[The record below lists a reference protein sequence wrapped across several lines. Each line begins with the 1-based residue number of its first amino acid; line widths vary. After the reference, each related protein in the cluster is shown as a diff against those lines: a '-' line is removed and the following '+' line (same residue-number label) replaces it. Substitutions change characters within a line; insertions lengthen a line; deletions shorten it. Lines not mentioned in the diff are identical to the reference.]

1 MLEIVRGSLDRNATV
16 KRQLDK
22 YFSENA
28 SNYEGIL
35 YLGYPIIGE
44 GVSVDALW
52 VSPTYGI
59 VVFDLYEGAS
69 SDYRNREEQ
78 RDFLYNE
85 INSSLMKNNN
95 LMFRR
100 KQLYELAVFTFAPS
114 CTNVDDNADEVVYD
128 LLSLDL
134 KLKKWENAD
143 KYEIL
148 LSSIQVATKIR
159 GNSTREIKNETSKG
173 AILKNIENSIA
184 TLDIAQ
190 NKAVIETSPGIQR
203 IRGLAGSGKTI
214 ILALK
219 AAYLHSQNPELR
231 IAITFNTRS
240 LKPMFLSY
248 INRFVWE
255 YTKREPDLSKVRIL
269 NAWGGLKDEG
279 LYSEI
284 CNRCEVPY
292 INFAQAKAESI
303 YTDED
308 EFEYVCNDALN
319 KIVGHEQSLYD
330 VILVDEAQDLP
341 SSFFKL
347 CQKVLQS
354 DGRLVIAYDE
364 LQNLTTGTPVN
375 IKETFESVDFENKP
389 NEPKKDIILP
399 VCYRNPKEIIV
410 SAHAIGFGIYRE
422 HKGKR
427 ELVQFFDN
435 PNLWNDVGY
444 EVVSGQLKGGED
456 VTLARTSE
464 SSPTF
469 VKYAQDD
476 IITCQQ
482 FSSVTEEAEWVC
494 EQIHQNI
501 EVDELRIR
509 DILVIVMASKR
520 QEQYVGELRNLLY
533 TKYRYNSHIAGITT
547 SVDSFFQDDSITF
560 SGIFRA
566 KGNEAAVVYIIGVH
580 NCMTSIGTIRKHR
593 NELFTAITRSKMW
606 VRITGIGDNVSI
618 LGKEIQKIQANNF
631 KLNFEYPTDE
641 ELKRIDKIYSDYNNQ
656 QKGKKRNIL
665 DLINNGQLNLDGLSE
680 DLIQKLTEE
689 ALKNRIK

>member
-1 MLEIVRGSLDRNATV
+1 MIEIVRGSYDKNSTV
-16 KRQLDK
+16 KGQLDK
-22 YFSENA
+22 YFSDNA
-28 SNYEGIL
+28 PSYEGIL

-52 VSPTYGI
+52 VSPTYSI
-59 VVFDLYEGAS
+59 VVFDLYEGAA
-69 SDYRNREEQ
+69 SDYKNRETQ

-85 INSSLMKNNN
+85 INSSLMKNSN
-95 LMFRR
+95 LMTKR
-100 KQLYELAVFTFAPS
+100 KQLYEIFVYTFAPS
-114 CTNVDDNADEVVYD
+114 CTSVDDNTDEVIYD
-128 LLSLDL
+128 LNTLTT
-134 KLKKWENAD
+134 KLKKWDNAD
-143 KYEIL
+143 KYELL
-148 LSSIQVATKIR
+148 LSAIQVATKIR

-190 NKAVIETSPGIQR
+190 NKAVIETTLGIQR

-219 AAYLHSQNPELR
+219 AAYLHSQNPDLR

-240 LKPMFLSY
+240 LKQMFLSY

-255 YTKREPDLSKVRIL
+255 YTKLEPDLSKVRIL
-269 NAWGGLKDEG
+269 NAWGGIKDEG

-284 CNRCEVPY
+284 CEHCGIPY
-292 INFAQAKAESI
+292 INFAQAKLDSI
-303 YTDED
+303 YTGEE

-319 KIVGHEQSLYD
+319 KIVGHEQGIYD

-341 SSFFKL
+341 SAFFKL
-347 CQKVLQS
+347 CQKVLNKN
-354 DGRLVIAYDE
+354 GRLVIAYDE
-364 LQNLTTGTPVN
+364 LQNLTTGSPIN
-375 IKETFESVDFENKP
+375 IKETFKNDDFENKP

-399 VCYRNPKEIIV
+399 VCYRNPKEVIV
-410 SAHAIGFGIYRE
+410 AAHAIGFGIYRE
-422 HKGKR
+422 NKGHK

-444 EVVSGQLKGGED
+444 EVASGELKGGKN
-456 VTLARTSE
+456 VILARTKE
-464 SSPTF
+464 SSPTIA
-469 VKYAQDD
+469 KYSQDD
-476 IITCQQ
+476 IITCQK
-482 FSSVTEEAEWVC
+482 FSSADEEAEWVC

-501 EVDELRIR
+501 ENDELRMR

-520 QEQYVGELRNLLY
+520 QERYAGVLRNLLY
-533 TKYRYNSHIAGITT
+533 TKYKYNSHIAGITT
-547 SVDSFFQDDSITF
+547 SADSFFQEDSITF

-566 KGNEAAVVYIIGVH
+566 KGNEAAIVYIIGVH

-618 LGKEIQKIQANNF
+618 LENEVQRIKDNNF
-631 KLNFEYPTDE
+631 TLNFEYPTDE
-641 ELKRIDKIYSDYNNQ
+641 ELKRIDKIYSDYANYH
-656 QKGKKRNIL
+656 KGKKENIF
-665 DLINNGQLNLDGLSE
+665 DLINKGQLDFNGLSQE
-680 DLIQKLTEE
+680 LVQKLTDE
-689 ALKNRIK
+689 ATKNK